1 MTDKKI
7 ADKDP
12 EYFMQEAAKT
22 VSQRGTDNG
31 YDAGQE
37 RSAAAV
43 AEMFNSMYPGYD
55 LIEEHIWA
63 IMLSVKLVRN
73 ARKPREDNIV
83 DLIGYAGLL
92 GESQSAPK
100 KVKPSLHEKRGPS
113 MAAREKS
120 DIKGIFLVPRF
131 EGIDAAPYK
140 VADDYPHN
148 VAETHDSFLFDGL
161 YFLKSRWT
169 LKEYK

>member
-1 MTDKKI
+1 MTDKN
-7 ADKDP
+7 P

-43 AEMFNSMYPGYD
+43 AEMFNSMYPGFD
-55 LIEEHIWA
+55 LTEEHIWA

-113 MAAREKS
+113 MGLIGNGSVKK
-120 DIKGIFLVPRF
+120 KGWWLEP
-131 EGIDAAPYK
+131 
-140 VADDYPHN
+140 
-148 VAETHDSFLFDGL
+148 TFDGIEAVPIQV
-161 YFLKSRWT
+161 YQSGFIIEGGVYKFQGEEYPKSHWV

>member
-1 MTDKKI
+1 MTDKT
-7 ADKDP
+7 P

-37 RSAAAV
+37 RSAVAV
-43 AEMFNSMYPGYD
+43 AEMFNSMYPEFNLTED
-55 LIEEHIWA
+55 HIWA

-113 MAAREKS
+113 METRKVVVWYAICRESGQETPLWKQ
-120 DIKGIFLVPRF
+120 P
-131 EGIDAAPYK
+131 
-140 VADDYPHN
+140 
-148 VAETHDSFLFDGL
+148 VAEGRFWVCRTDEGEQKFDMGHYVVNNREEL
-161 YFLKSRWT
+161 RHAK
-169 LKEYK
+169 

>member
-1 MTDKKI
+1 MTDKN
-7 ADKDP
+7 P

-31 YDAGQE
+31 YDAGKE

-43 AEMFNSMYPGYD
+43 AEMFNSMYPGFD
-55 LIEEHIWA
+55 LTEEHIWA

-113 MAAREKS
+113 MDAKKGLWLEPCEGVNLKA
-120 DIKGIFLVPRF
+120 IKL
-131 EGIDAAPYK
+131 DKAPG
-140 VADDYPHN
+140 
-148 VAETHDSFLFDGL
+148 EDSHRYFVNGL
-161 YFLKSRWT
+161 AYIKTYWT